1 MSIGLLP
8 SLDWLWLTYPVAI
21 TETLVLQ
28 SLLLHMLMESLA
40 NLCAITKN
48 AISSPQFSTL
58 PVQSLKPLNGDQSL
72 PWEETQLQINRKLL
86 WLEIVLYHFEFCFS
100 CQHYGVAVG
109 TTSEAVTALEESCL
123 PLCRHKSFSL
133 CTSDLGLASFEEQ
146 RQAPLQV
153 FVLAS
158 KCSTDIWKC
167 HSASGSAAHASWPL
181 DFSKPTTEVRG
192 IPDIFMLGTCTGFAG
207 SETQIV
213 DF

>member
-1 MSIGLLP
+1 
-8 SLDWLWLTYPVAI
+8 
-21 TETLVLQ
+21 
-28 SLLLHMLMESLA
+28 MESLA

-48 AISSPQFSTL
+48 AISSPQFSTFL
-58 PVQSLKPLNGDQSL
+58 QSLKPLNGDQSL
-72 PWEETQLQINRKLL
+72 PREETQLQIKRRLL
-86 WLEIVLYHFEFCFS
+86 WLEIVLYRFEFCFS

-109 TTSEAVTALEESCL
+109 TTSEAATALEESCL

-133 CTSDLGLASFEEQ
+133 CTSDLGLASFEEE
-146 RQAPLQV
+146 RQALLQV
-153 FVLAS
+153 FVLGS

-181 DFSKPTTEVRG
+181 DFSKPTTEVRRIPG
-192 IPDIFMLGTCTGFAG
+192 IIMLGTCTGFAG

>member
-40 NLCAITKN
+40 NLRAVTTN

-58 PVQSLKPLNGDQSL
+58 QSLKPLNGDQSL
-72 PWEETQLQINRKLL
+72 PWEETQLQIKRKLL
-86 WLEIVLYHFEFCFS
+86 WLEIMLYRFEFCFS
-100 CQHYGVAVG
+100 CQHYGMAEG

-133 CTSDLGLASFEEQ
+133 CASDLGLASFEEQ
-146 RQAPLQV
+146 RQALLQV

-158 KCSTDIWKC
+158 KCSTDTCKC
-167 HSASGSAAHASWPL
+167 HSASGSAAHASWPP

-192 IPDIFMLGTCTGFAG
+192 IPGIIMLGTCTGFAG